1 MGRRSDIDWPAI
13 ERDFRIGQFS
23 LRQIAANHGVNPAS
37 VSRRATKEAWVQDRS
52 EEVKERTRAA
62 LLANATQRN
71 SESNTRNTPTEG
83 DIDAAVQTNVALV
96 REHRADI
103 REGREVAKSLMQE
116 LREGTD
122 NRAEIEQTIYDETRD
137 EKTVERRN
145 RMLRAVALPMRATTL
160 VSLANA
166 NKTFIALERQA
177 FNLSPDPT
185 EGAAAADTPRV
196 IEWVIVDPKDASAAE
211 SENGNG

>member
-1 MGRRSDIDWPAI
+1 MGRRNDIDWSAI
-13 ERDFRIGQFS
+13 QRDFRIGQFS
-23 LRQIAANHGVNPAS
+23 LRQIAANHGVNHGS
-37 VSRRATKEAWVQDRS
+37 IGRRAVKEGWVQDKS
-52 EEVKERTRAA
+52 EEVRERTRAA
-62 LLANATQRN
+62 LITKETESATQN
-71 SESNTRNTPTEG
+71 STQSTPTPA
-83 DIDAAVQTNVALV
+83 DIDAAVHTNVALV

-122 NRAEIEQTIYDETRD
+122 NRAEIEQTIGDETRD
-137 EKTVERRN
+137 DKTVERRN